1 MWKVLLAVL
10 STVLASSVWFLGLID
25 SLGRPSVAPALSLEQ
40 QELAVLAEPA
50 LAPAF
55 RPLLVGQDPEKSL
68 LETLRDIPLDQ
79 LSDRQQLLFATLET
93 DQERRE
99 TLLSTPF
106 ETAKLKSLQ
115 QALVNDRSLDD
126 LSVQENKLSLD
137 NSPDPLTRQ
146 LTCRALGG
154 SKSKCAEPI
163 AAKVAARRLVLSE
176 LVPLGALLLGSLLLI
191 RHLWL
196 LSRRRQSSWP
206 ELQAPPLG
214 LVDMVLLIAGGFVV
228 LGEVLVPLLVSPFSA
243 IAAQSIAAPLNQA
256 VAVVFGYAALSIP
269 PLLILKIQL
278 QSLDQRRVPPGGWL
292 QWGLI
297 PWWTALLQGGRAWLM
312 VMPPVV
318 ATGWLMTHLIGDQG
332 GSKRPLLK
340 RSNANPRPRTNKGGN
355 SPILRC
361 ATANTSALANTPQPR
376 PKERPK
382 TGSNP
387 LLEMVLNGRDPM
399 ALLLLAL
406 TAVVL
411 APLFEETV
419 FRGVLLPVLGRSFG
433 RGWGVFA
440 SALVFAVAHLS
451 IGELP
456 PLFVLGLGLALL
468 RLSSG
473 RLLPCVVMHALWN
486 GVTFFNLV
494 LLGR

>member
-332 GSKRPLLK
+332 GS
-340 RSNANPRPRTNKGGN
+340 
-355 SPILRC
+355 
-361 ATANTSALANTPQPR
+361 
-376 PKERPK
+376 
-382 TGSNP
+382 NP